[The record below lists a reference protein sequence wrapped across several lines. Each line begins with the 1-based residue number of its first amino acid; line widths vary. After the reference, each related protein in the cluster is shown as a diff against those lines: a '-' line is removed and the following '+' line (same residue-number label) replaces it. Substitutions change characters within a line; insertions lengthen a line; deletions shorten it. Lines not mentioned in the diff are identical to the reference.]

1 MLQSL
6 RTRTRGRRTPEPVIR
21 NDLFSF
27 AGRAD
32 RDIGVFCSARERAR
46 RTRALSDLVL
56 GTGSF

>member
-1 MLQSL
+1 
-6 RTRTRGRRTPEPVIR
+6 VIR